1 VGIRAQSDDD
11 AQSPEPH
18 RHRRSRRAPIPGDVL
33 RVAGEQESYTGEA
46 VPDAGNA
53 GFCVFDDNGLVLT
66 LMKGRDD
73 LKYPATFHIG
83 FMQESEQK
91 VNELSD
97 RLRRDGYDADALS
110 PIARVDLLRSRAGR
124 LYD

>member
-1 VGIRAQSDDD
+1 
-11 AQSPEPH
+11 
-18 RHRRSRRAPIPGDVL
+18 
-33 RVAGEQESYTGEA
+33 
-46 VPDAGNA
+46 
-53 GFCVFDDNGLVLT
+53 
-66 LMKGRDD
+66 
-73 LKYPATFHIG
+73 
-83 FMQESEQK
+83 MQESEQK